1 MVREASL
8 EGKGALV
15 TGGGRGIGAAVA
27 VGLARARAR
36 VVVAS
41 RTRSDVER
49 VAADLRALGTEAWA
63 LTADVVD
70 PASVRELAA
79 AAAERLGRVD
89 ILVNNAGEAHSAPL
103 RKIALD
109 DWNRLFAVNATSTFL
124 CTQALAPGMIERK
137 WGRVVNVASVSGLTG
152 ARYIAA
158 YAASK
163 HAVLGFTRCVAD
175 EVAAHGVT
183 VNAVCPGYVDT
194 DMTRASLERI
204 VRETGRSREQALEAI
219 LSRSPQ
225 RRLIQP
231 EEVAHVVVGLCD
243 ENARGV
249 NGQAIVVDG
258 GGLLA

>member
-1 MVREASL
+1 
-8 EGKGALV
+8 
-15 TGGGRGIGAAVA
+15 
-27 VGLARARAR
+27 
-36 VVVAS
+36 
-41 RTRSDVER
+41 
-49 VAADLRALGTEAWA
+49 
-63 LTADVVD
+63 
-70 PASVRELAA
+70 
-79 AAAERLGRVD
+79 
-89 ILVNNAGEAHSAPL
+89 
-103 RKIALD
+103 
-109 DWNRLFAVNATSTFL
+109 VNATSTFL

-175 EVAAHGVT
+175 ELAAHGVT

-204 VRETGRSREQALEAI
+204 VRETGRSHEQALEAI

-225 RRLIQP
+225 RRLIRP
-231 EEVAHVVVGLCD
+231 EEVAHVVVALCD

-258 GGLLA
+258 GGVLA